1 MFKKSTIFIFLFL
14 LNSPLFASKIEILS
28 DTPGTG
34 PEIKNHYKVS
44 VHYRGFLENG
54 TEFDSSFKRNQP
66 FVFQIGV
73 RQVIPGW
80 ELGLM
85 GMKVGGK
92 RKLKIPPE
100 LAYGD
105 NAVTDLIPANSTLIF
120 EIEVISIQE
129 HKYINIEPNELTESK
144 INNFILID
152 IRTEDEW
159 KKTGIIKGSK
169 KINAFDPQG
178 NFNPGFIN
186 IFQSI
191 TKKNELESKV
201 IFIGTNGEVSSILAN
216 GFAEQLGYKYI
227 YNLSGG
233 IEKWKKLGFKL
244 K

>member
-120 EIEVISIQE
+120 EIEVITQ
-129 HKYINIEPNELTESK
+129 IESLS
-144 INNFILID
+144 LIH
-152 IRTEDEW
+152 I
-159 KKTGIIKGSK
+159 
-169 KINAFDPQG
+169 
-178 NFNPGFIN
+178 
-186 IFQSI
+186 
-191 TKKNELESKV
+191 
-201 IFIGTNGEVSSILAN
+201 
-216 GFAEQLGYKYI
+216 
-227 YNLSGG
+227 
-233 IEKWKKLGFKL
+233 
-244 K
+244 